1 MSTTVPGTAVYNSC
15 GRAFGIMSRG
25 GASTRS
31 CIFVLTAVAGNYVN
45 TTCS

>member
-25 GASTRS
+25 GGHLPVPVSS
-31 CIFVLTAVAGNYVN
+31 
-45 TTCS
+45 S